1 QYHKDPER
9 IKTIFRNMLSGKVKL
24 HATVMTV
31 GTVTFSLRFMP
42 VVDEAGKILAFH
54 ASWRDITATKQ
65 SQEMSVRTSHM
76 AAEIEE
82 MGTTVGRSMQSARE
96 AVSRVGQAVS
106 GNVQAVSDLQGQ
118 VKSINSLVASIREI
132 SYQTNLLALNAAIE
146 AARAGEAG
154 RGFAVVADEVRNL
167 ARRVQG
173 ATGDIE
179 SSTQAIS
186 QQAQTIAQTS
196 DSADK
201 EVNLVKSVTEALQ
214 EQVKTMQLSSA
225 RILLETAE
233 ESHKLFVQNI
243 LMEAGKGASGMP
255 PSDVPDHH
263 QCLFGKWYDASG

>member
-1 QYHKDPER
+1 DPER

-42 VVDEAGKILAFH
+42 VVDEAGKVLAFH

-65 SQEMSVRTSHM
+65 SQEMVARTSRM
-76 AAEIEE
+76 AAEVDE

-179 SSTQAIS
+179 S
-186 QQAQTIAQTS
+186 
-196 DSADK
+196 
-201 EVNLVKSVTEALQ
+201 
-214 EQVKTMQLSSA
+214 
-225 RILLETAE
+225 
-233 ESHKLFVQNI
+233 
-243 LMEAGKGASGMP
+243 
-255 PSDVPDHH
+255 
-263 QCLFGKWYDASG
+263 